1 MAKRRK
7 LDDELVRRGL
17 ADSPEDA
24 RELVNSGLVLVSVAV
39 AFKRARMVRPGEPV
53 RVAGQTSRFVSR
65 GGQKLDAALSHFG
78 IEATGMWC
86 IDVGASTGG
95 FTDCL
100 LQRGSAKVAAIDV
113 GKGLLHERIAS
124 SPNVEVFE
132 GVNARHLNP
141 EDVGGP
147 ADLVCAD
154 VSFISLKTLMRV
166 LASLT
171 QQGGELILL
180 IKPQFEASR
189 LEADRGG
196 GVIRSPSTWESVITE
211 VALSA
216 VSEGLHPSGVMAS
229 PIKGAQGNVEFFLH
243 ALRGFA
249 KETPYDALDESPE
262 GETGETG
269 ETGASSASSEPA
281 LAQPQRPSLSPALLE
296 AIQLAAYSAA
306 EEA

>member
-7 LDDELVRRGL
+7 LEDELVRRGL

-24 RELVNSGLVLVSVAV
+24 RELVDSGLVLVSGAV
-39 AFKRARMVRPGEPV
+39 AFKPARMVRPSESV

-78 IEATGMWC
+78 IEVTGMRC

-95 FTDCL
+95 FSDCL
-100 LQRGSAKVAAIDV
+100 LQRNSAKVTAIDV
-113 GKGLLHERIAS
+113 GKGLLHERIAC

-132 GVNARHLNP
+132 GVNARYLNP

-154 VSFISLKTLMRV
+154 VSFISLKTLMSV
-166 LASLT
+166 LANLT
-171 QQGGELILL
+171 QRGGDLILL

-189 LEADRGG
+189 LEADQGG
-196 GVIRSPSTWESVITE
+196 GVIRSPSTWARVITE

-229 PIKGAQGNVEFFLH
+229 PLKGAQGNVEFFLH
-243 ALRGFA
+243 ALRGFSE
-249 KETPYDALDESPE
+249 ETPYEAVDKPSESE
-262 GETGETG
+262 
-269 ETGASSASSEPA
+269 SSEAA
-281 LAQPQRPSLSPALLE
+281 LAQTPKLSLSPSLLE
-296 AIQLAAYSAA
+296 AIDLAAYSAA
-306 EEA
+306 EET

>member
-7 LDDELVRRGL
+7 LEDELVRRGL

-24 RELVNSGLVLVSVAV
+24 RELVNSGLVLVSGAV
-39 AFKRARMVRPGEPV
+39 ALKPARMVRPGESV

-78 IEATGMWC
+78 IEVTGMRC

-95 FTDCL
+95 FSDCL
-100 LQRGSAKVAAIDV
+100 LQRGSAKVTAIDV
-113 GKGLLHERIAS
+113 GKALLHERIAS

-132 GVNARHLNP
+132 GVNARYLNP

-166 LASLT
+166 LAGLT
-171 QQGGELILL
+171 QPGGELILL

-249 KETPYDALDESPE
+249 KETPYDLLVVSPE
-262 GETGETG
+262 GESSETGKTGESG
-269 ETGASSASSEPA
+269 ETAP
-281 LAQPQRPSLSPALLE
+281 AQPPQPSLSPALLK
-296 AIQLAAYSAA
+296 AIRLAAYSAA
-306 EEA
+306 EET